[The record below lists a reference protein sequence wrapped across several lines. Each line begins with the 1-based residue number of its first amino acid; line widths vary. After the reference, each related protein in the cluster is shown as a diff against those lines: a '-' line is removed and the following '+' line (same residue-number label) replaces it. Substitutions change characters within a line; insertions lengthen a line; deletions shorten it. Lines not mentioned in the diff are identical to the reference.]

1 MATIYA
7 DLAMPDLKFD
17 LEDDLSTSDLRKVD
31 QWESRLSEAGKLRV
45 QRNGRVLG
53 VLVSPTA
60 WRAFKE
66 QTEFYERA
74 LRLVE
79 NERDLQLITQREG
92 GGPLLR
98 GRELS
103 VALER
108 ELTRDALR

>member
-1 MATIYA
+1 MAGCSGCSFPQ
-7 DLAMPDLKFD
+7 LH
-17 LEDDLSTSDLRKVD
+17 
-31 QWESRLSEAGKLRV
+31 G
-45 QRNGRVLG
+45 GR
-53 VLVSPTA
+53 S
-60 WRAFKE
+60 KE